1 MKALGERA
9 GYRNI
14 ICGVSGSQVSQ
25 KAVLGASL
33 LCKEN
38 DAHLILVYAVDVSFV
53 KGVTVELPSGFAEEQ
68 IERLG
73 KRVLEEAEQIAKEE
87 GVDCEKLMRTGSM
100 VDVLAEVAA
109 ERGGD
114 LLVLSLEPRSF
125 FEKVLFRAAIEEEVE
140 ELRSRTGREVVV
152 IR

>member
-1 MKALGERA
+1 M
-9 GYRNI
+9 
-14 ICGVSGSQVSQ
+14 
-25 KAVLGASL
+25 
-33 LCKEN
+33 
-38 DAHLILVYAVDVSFV
+38 
-53 KGVTVELPSGFAEEQ
+53 
-68 IERLG
+68 
-73 KRVLEEAEQIAKEE
+73 
-87 GVDCEKLMRTGSM
+87 DCEKLMRTGSM